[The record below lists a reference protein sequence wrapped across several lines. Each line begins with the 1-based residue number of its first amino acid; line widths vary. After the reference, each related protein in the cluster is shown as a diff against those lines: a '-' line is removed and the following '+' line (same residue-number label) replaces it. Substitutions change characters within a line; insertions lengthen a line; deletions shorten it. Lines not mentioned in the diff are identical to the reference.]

1 MALQTGAELDAEQ
14 QIRTQEAGQE
24 TPQDLFWELWT
35 LCKEYL
41 EEKNKDW
48 QKRKLQ
54 REQKNNRILRLEK
67 A

>member
-1 MALQTGAELDAEQ
+1 MSRAELDAEQ

-24 TPQDLFWELWT
+24 TPQDLFWEIWT

-54 REQKNNRILRLEK
+54 REQKITGS
-67 A
+67 